1 MPRPVFGTSL
11 FLPWVQGALAQAKA
25 TTMTFLSTLGIV
37 LVIVGGGITV
47 LFWVPQIVNRPKL
60 KEMLGQR
67 YPMLFFVYVAN
78 GPLLLFVGLFLLLR
92 F

>member
-1 MPRPVFGTSL
+1 MGSPVSGTSL
-11 FLPWVQGALAQAKA
+11 FLTGVKWAQSQVKA
-25 TTMTFLSTLGIV
+25 TTMNFLSALGIV
-37 LVIVGGGITV
+37 LVIVGSGVSV

-67 YPMLFFVYVAN
+67 YPMLFFVYIAN
-78 GPLLLFVGLFLLLR
+78 GPLLLLLGLFLLLR

>member
-1 MPRPVFGTSL
+1 
-11 FLPWVQGALAQAKA
+11 
-25 TTMTFLSTLGIV
+25 MTFLSTLGIV
-37 LVIVGGGITV
+37 LVIVGSGISI

-60 KEMLGQR
+60 KEILGRR

>member
-1 MPRPVFGTSL
+1 MSGTSL
-11 FLPWVQGALAQAKA
+11 FLTGVKWAQAQVKA
-25 TTMTFLSTLGIV
+25 TTMNFLSALGIV
-37 LVIVGGGITV
+37 LVIVGSGVSV

-67 YPMLFFVYVAN
+67 YPMLFFVYIAN
-78 GPLLLFVGLFLLLR
+78 GPLLLLLGLFLLLR

>member
-1 MPRPVFGTSL
+1 MRRPVSGTSL
-11 FLPWVQGALAQAKA
+11 FLSGIKGAPAQAKA
-25 TTMTFLSTLGIV
+25 PTMTFLSTLGIV
-37 LVIVGGGITV
+37 LVIVGSGVSV

-78 GPLLLFVGLFLLLR
+78 GPLLLFLGLFLLLR